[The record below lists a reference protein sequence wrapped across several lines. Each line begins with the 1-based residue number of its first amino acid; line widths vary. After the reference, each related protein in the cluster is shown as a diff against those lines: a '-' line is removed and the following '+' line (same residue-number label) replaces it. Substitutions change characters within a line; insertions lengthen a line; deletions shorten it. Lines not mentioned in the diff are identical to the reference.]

1 VIFDQ
6 AQTIVVLA
14 KEPRPGRV
22 KTRLQARF
30 SPEQASALAA
40 AALSDTLAAVR
51 ASRVQRRVLA
61 WEGDPTGWNRG
72 FEVVAQPDGDLS
84 VRLASAFSAVQ
95 TARPD
100 EPTLLIGMDT
110 PQVQPWLL
118 EHRWGGA
125 DAVLGLSD
133 DGGFWAIGLRNVDP
147 YAVFDGIEMSTDRTG
162 AIQFARLLDLNLS
175 VQLLPPLRDVDEP
188 ADAEVVANR
197 HPQLRFSRRYQ
208 GLVAEGREQP
218 MDRMFDGL
226 YAGSKVRS
234 RSAAKAGR
242 GLVLDG
248 ARWSSLAD
256 PVDQVV
262 VSRCEPPVIDVGC
275 GPGRM
280 VRALQQSGRA
290 VLGIDISSV
299 AVAAGSGGGG
309 QVLRRHLAEPLPGEG
324 RWGTALLLD
333 GNVGIGGDV
342 RGLLCRCRD
351 LVGPGGLIICEV
363 DADPDRH
370 EAYEVVL
377 SDSRRRSAAMPW
389 ASIGGRAL
397 QRLAAGVDLI
407 TAEEWRAD
415 HRVFLAL
422 RTAS

>member
-1 VIFDQ
+1 VSSDR
-6 AQTIVVLA
+6 AETIVVLA

-30 SPEQASALAA
+30 SPEQAAALAA

-51 ASRVQRRVLA
+51 ACRVRRRVLA
-61 WEGDPTGWNRG
+61 WDGDPTGWDRG
-72 FEVVAQPDGDLS
+72 FEVVAQPDGKLGA
-84 VRLASAFSAVQ
+84 RLASAFSAVQ
-95 TARPD
+95 TARPG

-110 PQVQPWLL
+110 PQIEPSLL
-118 EHRWGGA
+118 EHRWGRA

-133 DGGFWAIGLRNVDP
+133 DGGFWAIGLRDVDP
-147 YAVFDGIEMSTDRTG
+147 YDVFDGIEMSTSRTG
-162 AIQFARLLDLNLS
+162 ATQLARLLDLGLS

-188 ADAEVVANR
+188 ADAELVAER
-197 HPQLRFSRRYQ
+197 HPQLRFSRQYQ
-208 GLVAEGREQP
+208 SLVAECREQP
-218 MDRMFDGL
+218 VGRLFDGL
-226 YAGSKVRS
+226 YAGSAIRS
-234 RSAAKAGR
+234 RSTAVGGG
-242 GLVLDG
+242 GLVMDVP
-248 ARWSSLAD
+248 RWNSPAD
-256 PVDQVV
+256 MVDQIV

-280 VRALQQSGRA
+280 VRALQHAGRA

-299 AVAAGSGGGG
+299 AVEVGSGGGG
-309 QVLRRHLAEPLPGEG
+309 QVLRRHLADPLPGEG

-333 GNVGIGGDV
+333 GNVGIGGDIP
-342 RGLLCRCRD
+342 GLLCRCQD

-363 DADPDRH
+363 DSDPERH
-370 EAYEVVL
+370 EAYHVVL
-377 SDSRRRSAAMPW
+377 SDGRGRSVAIPW

-397 QRLAAGVDLI
+397 QRLAAGLDLI
-407 TAEEWRAD
+407 TAEEWCAD